1 MDYSKKS
8 DFEINSAV
16 HNAQMKEP
24 YRLEFLGNDKI
35 RWIKKD
41 SDVVTDKVAYGKT
54 TLKDYCNNPAD
65 AWPII
70 TLNLMRIT
78 PIYGAEVIWLVS
90 RDVHA
95 ATDENPLRAA
105 MLVYLQL
112 QEAK

>member
-1 MDYSKKS
+1 MDYSKMT
-8 DFEINSAV
+8 DFEINRAVSMAMLSKSENPSA
-16 HNAQMKEP
+16 K
-24 YRLEFLGNDKI
+24 Y
-35 RWIKKD
+35 
-41 SDVVTDKVAYGKT
+41 VAIN
-54 TLKDYCNNPAD
+54 DYCNNPAD

-70 TLNLMRIT
+70 TANLMRIT

-105 MLVYLQL
+105 MQVYLQL

>member
-1 MDYSKKS
+1 MDYSKMS
-8 DFEINSAV
+8 DFEINKRVAIAV
-16 HNAQMKEP
+16 GCTAIYENDVAVVFRRDNDSPPVVVSVNAEDLACFNP
-24 YRLEFLGNDKI
+24 
-35 RWIKKD
+35 
-41 SDVVTDKVAYGKT
+41 
-54 TLKDYCNNPAD
+54 CNNAAD

-70 TLNLMRIT
+70 TANLMRIT